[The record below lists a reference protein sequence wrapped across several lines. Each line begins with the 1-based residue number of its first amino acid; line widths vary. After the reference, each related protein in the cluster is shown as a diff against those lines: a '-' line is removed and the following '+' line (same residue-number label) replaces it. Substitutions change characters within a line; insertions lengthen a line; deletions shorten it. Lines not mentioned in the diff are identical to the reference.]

1 MRKIAIIGT
10 EVPDSLSS
18 KSKVEVFEWDD
29 VSTDII
35 NLRDYD
41 GLIIDV
47 SRLNGTV
54 SSQAQAVISPAIVC
68 DILSDKHSFIVVV
81 GNPKTH
87 LFNKS
92 LAEVMGF
99 DVNIVKGFGDSMRT
113 PDKMKGHKYE
123 RYTSRLKQF
132 RYSFEL
138 IFRPTGELK
147 ALLSNDTLPQL
158 VMRSSPVL
166 VTKTGYGI
174 ASGVDALAFKK
185 DHYGRTLDSSLPF
198 RGELTLL
205 PMLDVIEEQ
214 FEIILSILDS
224 GGDETAIPDWA
235 EEISVIGQGEIDKA
249 IVASETKL
257 AEATA
262 ELETLAEN
270 RASLRQ
276 SVELLYKSDKP
287 LEKSLKTYMSKLG
300 FTVSEPKKETNKV
313 EFYLEQGTL
322 KFVVEVKST
331 TKQMFDQK
339 GLRQANDWRDD
350 VLLETGEIYKPLFIG
365 SNQYSLKPSERS
377 DDYLAQNL
385 IDYAVSRDIACITVT
400 QLFDELQKIE
410 AKKMTVDELAQ
421 KLHDT
426 KGLYVD
432 NRAKGNTDIESKG

>member
-1 MRKIAIIGT
+1 
-10 EVPDSLSS
+10 
-18 KSKVEVFEWDD
+18 
-29 VSTDII
+29 
-35 NLRDYD
+35 
-41 GLIIDV
+41 
-47 SRLNGTV
+47 
-54 SSQAQAVISPAIVC
+54 
-68 DILSDKHSFIVVV
+68 
-81 GNPKTH
+81 
-87 LFNKS
+87 
-92 LAEVMGF
+92 MGF
-99 DVNIVKGFGDSMRT
+99 DVNMVKGFGDSMRT

-147 ALLSNDTLPQL
+147 SLLSNDTLPQL

-224 GGDETAIPDWA
+224 EGDETAIPDWA
-235 EEISVIGQGEIDKA
+235 EEISVIGQGEIDRA
-249 IVASETKL
+249 IAASETKL

-313 EFYLEQGTL
+313 EFYLEQGAL

-350 VLLETGEIYKPLFIG
+350 VLLETGETYKPLFIG

-410 AKKMTVDELAQ
+410 AKKMTADELAQ